1 MRHQVHGKHLGRTSA
16 HRTALRRNLAASLF
30 EHGTIT
36 TTRQK
41 AKFVRPFAERLIT
54 LAKSGT
60 LHDRRRAVSLLQDR
74 AICKVEDGEPV
85 RQTSVVRKL
94 FADIGPQFAQ
104 RQGGYTRIVPLPL
117 RRIGDGGQLVI
128 LQLVS
133 EKAAPSAGAK
143 ADTQQAEPSAP
154 DQPQA
159 EQPAAAEPDAA
170 ETAGAE
176 AKTDPAPPE
185 PA

>member
-60 LHDRRRAVSLLQDR
+60 LHDRRRAISLLQDR

-94 FADIGPQFAQ
+94 FGEIGPQFAL

-133 EKAAPSAGAK
+133 EKVTPASRK
-143 ADTQQAEPSAP
+143 TDIQQDKTLAP
-154 DQPQA
+154 DQTGGQDVPEPQ
-159 EQPAAAEPDAA
+159 PDGAARPEPDVA
-170 ETAGAE
+170 ENSTPD
-176 AKTDPAPPE
+176 AKD
-185 PA
+185 